1 MKIQYN
7 AFYRPS
13 FNSGLTEDIK
23 RSVSAVNTAELESQW
38 QKYYKVGTD
47 FANNKSLA
55 ACFTFVMSLCQ
66 EAYLK
71 YSLPFAYLPPKIRIF
86 KPERLEEHMN
96 KACLGFCITDTDKIL
111 KDEPPIELCSIFYRN
126 LLDDITYLNILAEK
140 DYQFQRASSNNFLSS
155 MMHEWFHNIHL
166 NLIFYKRGYESN
178 CAYGQEVYKNIKIP
192 KKEGLKRI
200 NFLIHDEITNSEK
213 KQIEKSL
220 GQYAYKTRME
230 LFSESMVK
238 LMTDVIAPDTMSLKQ
253 NPLDNLKKMP
263 KFIQKFIKQ
272 EIE

>member
-1 MKIQYN
+1 M
-7 AFYRPS
+7 
-13 FNSGLTEDIK
+13 
-23 RSVSAVNTAELESQW
+23 
-38 QKYYKVGTD
+38 YKK
-47 FANNKSLA
+47 NKK
-55 ACFTFVMSLCQ
+55 T
-66 EAYLK
+66 
-71 YSLPFAYLPPKIRIF
+71 
-86 KPERLEEHMN
+86 
-96 KACLGFCITDTDKIL
+96 
-111 KDEPPIELCSIFYRN
+111 
-126 LLDDITYLNILAEK
+126 
-140 DYQFQRASSNNFLSS
+140 
-155 MMHEWFHNIHL
+155 
-166 NLIFYKRGYESN
+166 
-178 CAYGQEVYKNIKIP
+178 